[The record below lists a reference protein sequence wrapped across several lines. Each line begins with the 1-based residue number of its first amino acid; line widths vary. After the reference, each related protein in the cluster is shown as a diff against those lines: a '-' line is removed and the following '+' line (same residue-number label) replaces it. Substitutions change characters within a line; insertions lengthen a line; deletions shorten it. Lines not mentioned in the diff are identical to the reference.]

1 MDVAAEALDLEAIT
15 TWLTNAQVDV
25 TGPLTAHLLAGGRSN
40 LTFRLEDAV
49 GRELV
54 LRRPP
59 LGHVLPSAHDMARE
73 HRVLSMLHAVDFPV
87 PAPRA
92 LCEDPSVS
100 GTTFMIMDYVDGQV
114 VATAAEAGALGAPR
128 AADISKS
135 LVDTLVALHA
145 IDPAIAG
152 GRTAEGYLQR
162 QVARWSEQWQLTQVK
177 PVEDV
182 DRLAAWLAAH
192 VPTITMSALVH
203 GDYRIDNAI
212 LYPQTGGVRAVLDWE
227 MSTVGDPIADLAV
240 MLVYWTQSDDGRRA
254 HVPVAEH
261 ITSAPGFWRRE
272 QIIDAYASAT
282 GHALEHLAFCVVLAC
297 FKLAVIM
304 ESIYMRAVKG
314 QQRGVSAGDAQA
326 LAYATQM
333 LAAMGHEV
341 IEHGAVAGLSA

>member
-1 MDVAAEALDLEAIT
+1 MDVVAEALDLDAVG
-15 TWLTNAQVDV
+15 TWLSTEGIQL
-25 TGPLTAHLLAGGRSN
+25 TGPLTAQLLPGGRSN
-40 LTFRLEDAV
+40 LTFRLEDAA
-49 GRELV
+49 GRALV

-73 HRVLSMLHAVDFPV
+73 HRVLSMLHAVNFPV
-87 PAPRA
+87 PTPRA
-92 LCEDPSVS
+92 LCEDVS
-100 GTTFMIMDYVDGQV
+100 ITGAFFMVMDFVDGQV
-114 VATAAEAGALGAPR
+114 VATSAQALDLGAPR
-128 AADISKS
+128 AADISAS

-177 PVEDV
+177 PVKDV
-182 DRLAAWLAAH
+182 DRLAAWLASH
-192 VPTITMSALVH
+192 VPAVTLSAIVH
-203 GDYRIDNAI
+203 GDFRIDNVI
-212 LYPQTGGVRAVLDWE
+212 LDPVSNQVRAVLDWE

-240 MLVYWTQSDDGRRA
+240 MLVYWTQRDDGRRA

-261 ITSAPGFWRRE
+261 ITSAPGFWRRDH
-272 QIIDAYASAT
+272 IIDAYASAT
-282 GHALEHLAFCVVLAC
+282 GHALEHLDFCVALAC

-314 QQRGVSAGDAQA
+314 QQRGVGAGDADA

-341 IEHGAVAGLSA
+341 IEHGTVAGLSA

>member
-1 MDVAAEALDLEAIT
+1 MDVVAEALDLDAIT
-15 TWLTNAQVDV
+15 AWLTDAHVDV

-73 HRVLSMLHAVDFPV
+73 HRVLSMLHAADFPV
-87 PAPRA
+87 PTPRA
-92 LCEDPSVS
+92 LCEDPDVT
-100 GTTFMIMDYVDGQV
+100 GTTFLVMDYVDGQV
-114 VATAAEAGALGAPR
+114 VATAREAR
-128 AADISKS
+128 AIDAAHAGCISAS
-135 LVDTLVALHA
+135 LVDTLVALHT

-182 DRLAAWLAAH
+182 DRLATWLSAH
-192 VPTITMSALVH
+192 VPDITMSALVH
-203 GDYRIDNAI
+203 GDYRLDNAI
-212 LYPQTGGVRAVLDWE
+212 LDPQTGRVRAVLDWE

-272 QIIDAYASAT
+272 QIIQAYASAT
-282 GHALEHLAFCVVLAC
+282 GHALEHLDFCVALAC

-304 ESIYMRAVKG
+304 ESIHMRATKG
-314 QQRGVSAGDAQA
+314 QQRGVSAGDTRG
-326 LAYATQM
+326 LAIATQM
-333 LAAMGHEV
+333 LAAMGLDV
-341 IEHGAVAGLSA
+341 IENGTVSGLSA

>member
-1 MDVAAEALDLEAIT
+1 MDVVTEALDLDAIT
-15 TWLTNAQVDV
+15 AWLTHAHVDV

-40 LTFRLEDAV
+40 LTFRLEDAS
-49 GRELV
+49 GRKLV

-92 LCEDPSVS
+92 LCEDTSIT
-100 GTTFMIMDYVDGQV
+100 GTTFLVMDYVDGQV
-114 VATAAEAGALGAPR
+114 VATATDAGALGAPR
-128 AADISKS
+128 AADVSAS

-162 QVARWSEQWQLTQVK
+162 QVARWSEQWQLTQVE

-182 DRLAAWLAAH
+182 DRLAAWLTAH
-192 VPTITMSALVH
+192 VPGVTMSALVH
-203 GDYRIDNAI
+203 GDYRLDNAI
-212 LYPQTGGVRAVLDWE
+212 LDPQTGRVRAVLDWE
-227 MSTVGDPIADLAV
+227 MSTVGDPVADLAV

-261 ITSAPGFWRRE
+261 ITSSPGFWRRE
-272 QIIDAYASAT
+272 QIIDAYASAS
-282 GHALEHLAFCVVLAC
+282 GRSLDHLDFCVVLAC

-304 ESIYMRAVKG
+304 ESIHMRATKG

-341 IEHGAVAGLSA
+341 IEQGAVAGLSA